1 MSGSAG
7 TGIYSPSALVSTV
20 GLSVAQ
26 GMNYHHVREKLY
38 HIPAYEVL
46 MVIWG
51 VNMLNLLY
59 KSRDVEYACPQ
70 L

>member
-26 GMNYHHVREKLY
+26 GMNHHHVREKLY
-38 HIPAYEVL
+38 HIPAYEV
-46 MVIWG
+46 
-51 VNMLNLLY
+51 
-59 KSRDVEYACPQ
+59 
-70 L
+70 